1 MDDNRYL
8 PRFDHYFLDSFQGL
22 LQVSEISRKCRKMS
36 IIFLI
41 ADVFIRELLSHHPI
55 SMTEESPAA
64 KSSQSKEPET
74 SDTTASLKGHLGHSR
89 ILTTTKT

>member
-8 PRFDHYFLDSFQGL
+8 PRIDYYFLDSFQGI
-22 LQVSEISRKCRKMS
+22 LQVSEISRKCLKMS

-41 ADVFIRELLSHHPI
+41 ADVFIREHHPI

>member
-1 MDDNRYL
+1 
-8 PRFDHYFLDSFQGL
+8 
-22 LQVSEISRKCRKMS
+22 
-36 IIFLI
+36 
-41 ADVFIRELLSHHPI
+41 
-55 SMTEESPAA
+55 MTEESPAA